1 MDFLG
6 LITSAFGGGLTG
18 LIGSAVSK
26 VFEYKTKKL
35 EIEAARERFT
45 HEVALRKVDAEI
57 MKEEWAARTKVA
69 DIEATAKIEVADS
82 AAFAESIKSD
92 DKNYLD
98 YLDKLNDKQDWFFVI
113 LEFLRGSI
121 RPFLTLYLCGIT
133 TLVYIKATR
142 LMNADIILPGMAY
155 DMVTNIINTVLY
167 LTTTC
172 VLWWFGTR
180 NSEKR
185 K

>member
-18 LIGSAVSK
+18 LIGGAVQK
-26 VFEYKTKKL
+26 VFEFKTKKL
-35 EIEAARERFT
+35 EIEANKEKYA
-45 HEVALRKVDAEI
+45 HEVNMKKADAEI
-57 MKEEWAARTKVA
+57 MAQEWAARTKVA
-69 DIEATAKIEVADS
+69 DIEATSRIEVADS
-82 AAFAESIKSD
+82 AAFAESLKTE

-98 YLDKLNDKQDWFFVI
+98 YLDKLNTTQDWFFVI
-113 LEFLRGSI
+113 LEFVRGAI
-121 RPFLTLYLCGIT
+121 RPFLTVYLCGIT
-133 TLVYIKATR
+133 TLIYLKATK

-155 DMVTNIINTVLY
+155 DLLTNIINTVLY
-167 LTTTC
+167 VTTTC

>member
-1 MDFLG
+1 MDIVS

-18 LIGSAVSK
+18 LIGGAVQK

-35 EIEAARERFT
+35 EIEAAKEKYT

-82 AAFAESIKSD
+82 AAFAESLKTEN
-92 DKNYLD
+92 KNYLD

-113 LEFLRGSI
+113 LEFIRGSI
-121 RPFLTLYLCGIT
+121 RPFLTVYLCGVT
-133 TLVYIKATR
+133 TLIYLKAAR
-142 LMNADIILPGMAY
+142 LLSADVILPGMAY
-155 DMVTNIINTVLY
+155 DLLTQIINTVLY
-167 LTTTC
+167 VTTTC

-180 NSEKR
+180 NSEKKR
-185 K
+185 

>member
-1 MDFLG
+1 MDFLS

-18 LIGSAVSK
+18 LIGGAVQK

-35 EIEAARERFT
+35 EIEMNRERFA
-45 HEVALRKVDAEI
+45 HDVAMKKVDAEI
-57 MKEEWAARTKVA
+57 MAQEWAARTKVA

-98 YLDKLNDKQDWFFVI
+98 YLDKLNNAQDWLFVI
-113 LEFLRGSI
+113 LEFIRGSI
-121 RPFLTLYLCGIT
+121 RPFLTVYLCGVT
-133 TLVYIKATR
+133 TLIYLKATK

-155 DMVTNIINTVLY
+155 DLLTCIINTVLY
-167 LTTTC
+167 VTTTC
-172 VLWWFGTR
+172 ILWWFGTR

-185 K
+185 R